1 MHYPIG
7 LFGNGTAGDKRH
19 IMSLYEVR
27 VGVTHSFAQQTPYAI
42 ADHCRSQLL
51 AGYIPVSVVS

>member
-1 MHYPIG
+1 MYCHIG

-42 ADHCRSQLL
+42 ADNCRS
-51 AGYIPVSVVS
+51 